1 MYEWKEREDDKG
13 QIDRYR
19 DRKRER
25 EREEWK
31 RIVEGSW

>member
-1 MYEWKEREDDKG
+1 MYEWKEREDDEG